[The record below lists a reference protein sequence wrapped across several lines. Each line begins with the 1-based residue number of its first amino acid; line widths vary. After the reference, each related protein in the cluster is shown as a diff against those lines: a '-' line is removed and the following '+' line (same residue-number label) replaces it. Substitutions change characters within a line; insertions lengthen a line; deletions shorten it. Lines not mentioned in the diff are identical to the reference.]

1 MMENFDQRQNIKNYT
16 SQLMQETDTNRR
28 EILQKLLAE
37 EIVKQACCAPPKTLS
52 TDNRGL
58 NSSALSCFKAKPAI
72 QFKRMCKSCR
82 SMSGIGRRG
91 ITLTTA
97 TAN

>member
-1 MMENFDQRQNIKNYT
+1 MEDFDQRPNIKNYT

-37 EIVKQACCAPPKTLS
+37 EIVKQTCCAPKTLS

-91 ITLTTA
+91 ITLTTS